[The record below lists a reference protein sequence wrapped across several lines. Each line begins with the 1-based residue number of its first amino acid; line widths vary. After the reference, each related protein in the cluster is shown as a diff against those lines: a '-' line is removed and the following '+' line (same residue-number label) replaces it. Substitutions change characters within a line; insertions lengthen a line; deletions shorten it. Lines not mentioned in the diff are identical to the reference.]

1 MLCVLLYLSTLMPGP
16 HWRVCF
22 TSRSDTILTVLGK
35 SNKNVKLSYSE
46 ALPARVGNLH
56 LVSWAGPVPRL
67 LGLQGRRRGHDW
79 AWAEGWRWGDLLLIG
94 GLCKSLQGGWVMER
108 TWVRSW
114 TSCVALD
121 KLLTLSEFPLGG
133 GSENIHTLPPFWEH
147 SISLK
152 IVVLFCFPQLL
163 NSFFRSTSSVIEVSW
178 AEFSNVHLNQNF
190 IWFVRAPDSAGAQGF
205 IMIFISGPKLG
216 IWQRWSELCLLQ
228 VCERRVARG

>member
-1 MLCVLLYLSTLMPGP
+1 MMRVFKKKKSWVSLGKMLCVLLYLSTLMPGP

-35 SNKNVKLSYSE
+35 SNKNVKLSHSE

-133 GSENIHTLPPFWEH
+133 GKWKYSHTTTILGTQYKPENCCSLLLS
-147 SISLK
+147 SIVEFILQ
-152 IVVLFCFPQLL
+152 INLFCD
-163 NSFFRSTSSVIEVSW
+163 RSVLSW
-178 AEFSNVHLNQNF
+178 VQ
-190 IWFVRAPDSAGAQGF
+190 
-205 IMIFISGPKLG
+205 
-216 IWQRWSELCLLQ
+216 
-228 VCERRVARG
+228 